1 MKKII
6 LSIMFVLGI
15 AVSVSAGEISCPV
28 AGLDN
33 YVVVTVKNPIHE
45 VTSPGYHTGVTVY
58 LEITKVQS
66 EDVRVAVEILSL
78 DLKTV
83 YTTGVITIPKGQYAP
98 NNGHTHITTYGIKDG
113 TPVAIRIASASCKP
127 Y

>member
-15 AVSVSAGEISCPV
+15 AVSVSAGEVTCPV
-28 AGLDN
+28 AGIED
-33 YVVVTVKNPIHE
+33 YVVVTVKNPVAKVYSLN
-45 VTSPGYHTGVTVY
+45 VTPNLKISEPQ
-58 LEITKVQS
+58 TKAVN
-66 EDVRVAVEILSL
+66 VAVEILSL

-83 YTTGVITIPKGQYAP
+83 YTTGVVNIPKGQYAP
-98 NNGHTHITTYGIKDG
+98 NYGYTHITTYGIQKG
-113 TPVAIRIASASCKP
+113 TPVAIRISSASCKS

>member
-15 AVSVSAGEISCPV
+15 AVSVSAGEVTCPV
-28 AGLDN
+28 AGIEDF
-33 YVVVTVKNPIHE
+33 VVVTVKNPISE
-45 VTSPGYHTGVTVY
+45 VSSPGNHTGVSVY
-58 LEITKVQS
+58 LEITEVQS
-66 EDVRVAVEILSL
+66 KDVRVAVEILSL
-78 DLKTV
+78 DLETV
-83 YTTGVITIPKGQYAP
+83 YTTGVINIPKGQYTP
-98 NNGHTHITTYGIKDG
+98 NNGSTHITTYGIKDG

>member
-15 AVSVSAGEISCPV
+15 AVSVSAGEVTCPV
-28 AGLDN
+28 AGIEDF
-33 YVVVTVKNPIHE
+33 VVVTVKNPIDE
-45 VTSPGYHTGVTVY
+45 VEDKCVQAHV
-58 LEITKVQS
+58 EISQKQT
-66 EDVRVAVEILSL
+66 EDVRVAIEIRSI

-83 YTTGVITIPKGQYAP
+83 YGTGFAIIDAGNYSTP
-98 NNGHTHITTYGIKDG
+98 NNPECIRCYGVSDG

>member
-15 AVSVSAGEISCPV
+15 ATSISAGEITCRV
-28 AGLDN
+28 YGIKDK
-33 YVVVTVKNPIHE
+33 VVVTVQNPIDE
-45 VTSPGYHTGVTVY
+45 VEDNCVQAHV
-58 LEITKVQS
+58 EISQKQT
-66 EDVRVAVEILSL
+66 EDVRIAIEIRSI

-83 YTTGVITIPKGQYAP
+83 YGTGFAIIGAGNYSTP
-98 NNGHTHITTYGIKDG
+98 NNPECIRCYGVSNG
-113 TPVAIRIASASCKP
+113 TPVAIRIASASCES